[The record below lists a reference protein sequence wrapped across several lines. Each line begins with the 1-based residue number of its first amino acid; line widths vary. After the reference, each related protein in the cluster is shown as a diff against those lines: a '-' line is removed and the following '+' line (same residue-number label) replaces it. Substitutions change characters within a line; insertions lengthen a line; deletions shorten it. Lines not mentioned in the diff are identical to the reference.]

1 MAYNNSKRKS
11 TGAVNLDTQEYTI
24 KNEIC
29 RKQTMEVL
37 SSITDSEQLQSY
49 STILSELL
57 GLGLD
62 FIDILDIFH
71 FMEFKKQNR

>member
-1 MAYNNSKRKS
+1 
-11 TGAVNLDTQEYTI
+11 
-24 KNEIC
+24 
-29 RKQTMEVL
+29 MEVL

-57 GLGLD
+57 GMGLD